1 MERQRLP
8 YNIGLK
14 APFNVWLQVG
24 CCPNSPPIVSKIV
37 GILKDNDPLFPLCML
52 SNHCKVLPTPMYSP
66 MKRLYRG
73 IVVSTA
79 GIFLEYSVEFLVVV
93 PIEWMYVGETERL
106 IPWMDPL
113 TAECGWFIRR
123 GGCGTTTVALSWRRY
138 SMVDF
143 LSPSTWP
150 ALTVIESFHFKT
162 VVFFPSLVTSGIDWL
177 AFFFVA
183 LSWISKLSNTA

>member
-106 IPWMDPL
+106 IPLDGPSNSWVRL
-113 TAECGWFIRR
+113 IYQERR
-123 GGCGTTTVALSWRRY
+123 MWYHDCSIILKKIFDSRVAQDRKS
-138 SMVDF
+138 
-143 LSPSTWP
+143 
-150 ALTVIESFHFKT
+150 
-162 VVFFPSLVTSGIDWL
+162 VV
-177 AFFFVA
+177 
-183 LSWISKLSNTA
+183 